1 MELAPGAGSPPRMR
15 GKVAGNLEQGRVVG
29 ITPAYAGK
37 RLSRPAGFA
46 ETRDHPRVC
55 GEKSGTWAF
64 IRSTT
69 GSPPRMRGKVKGCGF
84 LALAVRITPAYAGKR
99 GSGSLPR
106 SCRRDHPR
114 VCGEK
119 VLLYSGLLYPLGS
132 PPRVRGKGFGSFQAA
147 GPLRITPACAGKS
160 FGCPQPAF
168 YTGDHPRVC
177 GEKRFSAVFHLATSG
192 SPPRVRGKVYP
203 GDTTNKSQGITPA
216 CAGKRKWHPRT
227 A

>member
-1 MELAPGAGSPPRMR
+1 
-15 GKVAGNLEQGRVVG
+15 
-29 ITPAYAGK
+29 
-37 RLSRPAGFA
+37 
-46 ETRDHPRVC
+46 
-55 GEKSGTWAF
+55 
-64 IRSTT
+64 
-69 GSPPRMRGKVKGCGF
+69 MRGKVKGCGF

-177 GEKRFSAVFHLATSG
+177 GEKCGQFAVVVGVKG
-192 SPPRVRGKVYP
+192 SPPRVRGKVRGHHGRALSP
-203 GDTTNKSQGITPA
+203 GITPA
-216 CAGKRKWHPRT
+216 CAGKRTHYKAKH
-227 A
+227 